1 MKTQG
6 LRAGIQLFV
15 AIILLPATAWTTSG
29 QSRAVSHA
37 PSGTASGAVTAPTY
51 NTDPAFGTLPNA
63 GYNTPEA
70 DARPGEYYFKVAVR
84 AFQKK
89 QYKFAIDMYKV
100 AASWAY
106 KPAEYNLGVMYFRG
120 QGIPADR
127 PRGAAWMVL
136 AAERNDPRYV
146 QVRDLM
152 INLLSKTEFARADT
166 LFGQLKPT
174 YGDKVALHR
183 AKVRWAYVR
192 SHMTGSRVGGSTGPL
207 RVGAAGG
214 GVNTPAGGVQGT
226 LSASLEHSDST
237 GFEITGGQDTDGSI
251 AYQQFRQSDNPYDP
265 KFRNK
270 LAPTTS
276 IGPLKSVSKKDAG
289 KTMSEAADTSG
300 NP

>member
-1 MKTQG
+1 M
-6 LRAGIQLFV
+6 
-15 AIILLPATAWTTSG
+15 LPVPAFANSVQSQTVSKSTSD
-29 QSRAVSHA
+29 
-37 PSGTASGAVTAPTY
+37 TASSARTAPTY
-51 NTDPAFGTLPNA
+51 DTDPAVGTFPNG

-70 DARPGEYYFKVAVR
+70 DARPGEYYFRLAVR

-120 QGIPADR
+120 QGVAADR
-127 PRGAAWMVL
+127 PRGTAWMVL
-136 AAERNDPRYV
+136 AAERNDPRYAKA
-146 QVRDLM
+146 RNLM
-152 INLLSKTEFARADT
+152 VNLLSNAEFARADT

-192 SHMTGSRVGGSTGPL
+192 SHMTGSRVGGTAGPL

-214 GVNTPAGGVQGT
+214 GSNSPAGGVQGT

-237 GFEITGGQDTDGSI
+237 GFDITGGQDTDGSI
-251 AYQQFRQSDNPYDP
+251 AYRQFRQSNNPYDP

-276 IGPLKSVSKKDAG
+276 IGALKQVRRKDTGKTVNKDA
-289 KTMSEAADTSG
+289 DTAG